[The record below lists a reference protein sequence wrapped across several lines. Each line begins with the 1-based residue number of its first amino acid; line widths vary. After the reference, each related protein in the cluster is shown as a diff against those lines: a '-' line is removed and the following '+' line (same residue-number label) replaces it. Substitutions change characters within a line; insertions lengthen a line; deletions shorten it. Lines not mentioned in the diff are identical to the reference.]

1 MEHVEQKI
9 GPPRTWH
16 HREEQD
22 EDSGDHQGEF
32 TINFVSSVHVS
43 TSGRLSASRHVVIS
57 GWQVPLQAP
66 FTCGTCNLVRTVS
79 LSTSGL
85 VQKAFIQNIGILL
98 ESKGMKSAV
107 SWVSSRIHFIEQ
119 SSDRFNSRWNCQ
131 RKLCAHAMVVK
142 EPKREIVPKKFFDFH
157 TSKLETRS
165 SYRPPSSL

>member
-85 VQKAFIQNIGILL
+85 VQKAFIQNIGVLPGNK
-98 ESKGMKSAV
+98 EMKSAV
-107 SWVSSRIHFIEQ
+107 SRVLSRIH
-119 SSDRFNSRWNCQ
+119 
-131 RKLCAHAMVVK
+131 
-142 EPKREIVPKKFFDFH
+142 
-157 TSKLETRS
+157 
-165 SYRPPSSL
+165 